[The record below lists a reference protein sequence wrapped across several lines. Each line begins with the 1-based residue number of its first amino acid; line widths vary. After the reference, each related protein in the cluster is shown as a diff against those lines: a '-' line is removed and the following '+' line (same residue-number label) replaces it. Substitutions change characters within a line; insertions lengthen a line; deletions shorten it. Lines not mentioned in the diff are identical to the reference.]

1 MDDLKV
7 EVQEQIEDFIQTAE
21 ELHNKTLERQ
31 AHLTKIKEQYNKLVK

>member
-21 ELHNKTLERQ
+21 ELHNKTLER
-31 AHLTKIKEQYNKLVK
+31 